1 MITININYYRRPFGV
16 EQEFFI
22 QLFFEIDPNNTEVP
36 KTDKLLTQMFHE
48 QLISFTR
55 VRLHSWSIDS
65 LPLLP

>member
-16 EQEFFI
+16 EQEYFI

-48 QLISFTR
+48 QQISFTR
-55 VRLHSWSIDS
+55 VRQQYLYAEH
-65 LPLLP
+65 